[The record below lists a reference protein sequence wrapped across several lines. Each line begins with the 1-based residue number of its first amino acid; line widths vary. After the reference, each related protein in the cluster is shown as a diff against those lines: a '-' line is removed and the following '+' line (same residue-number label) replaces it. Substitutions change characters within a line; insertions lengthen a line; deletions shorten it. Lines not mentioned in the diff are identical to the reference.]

1 MNILDLINFMTVAGR
16 DNFCSSLV
24 PVWTILGYVIFGIK
38 VVVPILLII
47 SGMIDLAQA
56 VMKQDEKDI
65 KKAQSLLV
73 KKLIAA
79 VLVYLVITIVTI
91 VVGLV
96 SSDNWDTCTTCALH
110 PFDEVEITNEDG
122 SKEKK
127 PCYIV
132 AP

>member
-1 MNILDLINFMTVAGR
+1 MNIFDLINVLAPLDPSQTGN
-16 DNFCSSLV
+16 DFCTNLI

-56 VMKQDEKDI
+56 VMKQKEDDI

-73 KKLIAA
+73 KKLIAG
-79 VLVYLVITIVTI
+79 VLVFLVVTIVSI

-96 SSDNWDTCTTCALH
+96 SSDDWENCTKCAIS
-110 PFDEVEITNEDG
+110 PFKLENG
-122 SKEKK
+122 
-127 PCYIV
+127 CYV
-132 AP
+132 VKSQ